1 MAATL
6 TELESALNSLTTRIE
21 QIERLIANLVSTRQL
36 NQISLIVESD
46 IGDLQFNIE
55 SDDVYNGAW
64 ATSLVF
70 GKSHN
75 ITKKGI
81 MEKLSEMNFPVR
93 PFNASITSCSVA
105 CPICGVGSADVMVNA
120 AV

>member
-46 IGDLQFNIE
+46 IGDLQT
-55 SDDVYNGAW
+55 DV
-64 ATSLVF
+64 ATL
-70 GKSHN
+70 KSQV
-75 ITKKGI
+75 TTLEGI
-81 MEKLSEMNFPVR
+81 VANLS
-93 PFNASITSCSVA
+93 
-105 CPICGVGSADVMVNA
+105 
-120 AV
+120 